1 MPHIIPFK
9 AWKYFNVVARKAEC
23 CNYLCYHQITKVKVQ
38 QNVNK
43 FNKLNIAEGA
53 PLSLSRIW
61 IWHKSASKSDWF
73 AERATRMSVNK
84 IYKNPQ
90 AGCLKASD
98 LCGNK
103 FVWEKKR
110 KKKKKRWQIKA
121 CKCSYFLYTTRQ
133 KELMSHCAVPQ
144 ITPREKNSSPQT
156 AECGGSSPSGGVV
169 LRLIGLCGI
178 QWTWLRPSTRRARRP
193 PHWRN
198 ADTLGEYSS
207 TAIFVVFL
215 LAPFLE
221 VSLPAQLQMAFT
233 LQRHASLVPTL
244 VAYSKSAGIIYSI
257 TIFRFSQSQI

>member
-1 MPHIIPFK
+1 MCRAPFRSRPGSILTWLPEKLSAAIICVITK
-9 AWKYFNVVARKAEC
+9 EQKWKYNR
-23 CNYLCYHQITKVKVQ
+23 TST
-38 QNVNK
+38 
-43 FNKLNIAEGA
+43 
-53 PLSLSRIW
+53 SLISQTSVSVLQFRFRA
-61 IWHKSASKSDWF
+61 HANTSASKSDWF
-73 AERATRMSVNK
+73 AERATQMSVKK
-84 IYKNPQ
+84 IYYNPR
-90 AGCLKASD
+90 AGSLKASD
-98 LCGNK
+98 LRGNK
-103 FVWEKKR
+103 FVWGKK
-110 KKKKKRWQIKA
+110 KTKKKRWQIKA
-121 CKCSYFLYTTRQ
+121 CKCSYFLYATRQ

-178 QWTWLRPSTRRARRP
+178 QWTWLRPSTRRVRRL
-193 PHWRN
+193 PHWRS

-221 VSLPAQLQMAFT
+221 VSLPTQLQMAFT

-257 TIFRFSQSQI
+257 TVFRFSQSQI

>member
-1 MPHIIPFK
+1 MLHFRFRAFEYDTNLHLNPISLQREPL
-9 AWKYFNVVARKAEC
+9 AWVWIRYTRTPGLGVSRPATSVVI
-23 CNYLCYHQITKVKVQ
+23 N
-38 QNVNK
+38 
-43 FNKLNIAEGA
+43 
-53 PLSLSRIW
+53 LSE
-61 IWHKSASKSDWF
+61 KK
-73 AERATRMSVNK
+73 K
-84 IYKNPQ
+84 
-90 AGCLKASD
+90 
-98 LCGNK
+98 
-103 FVWEKKR
+103 EKKR
-110 KKKKKRWQIKA
+110 KKRWQIKA

-207 TAIFVVFL
+207 MAIFVVFL